1 MARFLLPPLSVM
13 DAKSVRHC
21 ATLNAREGCW
31 RRGTRRARGILVG
44 AATVSL
50 LLTAC
55 AIPRYSRTQAEK
67 DRDAEIWTQALS
79 LQVVIAPDR
88 LTECKPLGVV
98 SEQYYE
104 NVPSDPMKRSV
115 RMAWPERMLRFKTAH
130 LGGNAA
136 LMNSA
141 IEKWK
146 QDQLVQSRVLGEALR
161 CSQRAS
167 TIATRQQATPP

>member
-1 MARFLLPPLSVM
+1 MISV
-13 DAKSVRHC
+13 
-21 ATLNAREGCW
+21 
-31 RRGTRRARGILVG
+31 
-44 AATVSL
+44 ATVTL

-55 AIPRYSRTQAEK
+55 VIPRDSRTQAEK

-79 LQVVIAPDR
+79 IQVMIAPDQ
-88 LTECKPLGVV
+88 LTECKRLGVV

-104 NVPSDPMKRSV
+104 DVPSDPMKRSTG
-115 RMAWPERMLRFKTAH
+115 MDWPERMLRFKTAQ

-146 QDQLVQSRVLGEALR
+146 QDQLIQSRVLGEAWR
-161 CSQRAS
+161 CRQPAS
-167 TIATRQQATPP
+167 TIATR